1 MTRLFV
7 NAKFESAFAAL
18 GWNSFERVFTHFLPD
33 YERLTKMTVKPV
45 RVPAPGG
52 AIDAFFKLYHHQQS
66 GWAFWF
72 RRSKARCEFENY
84 AIFERL
90 NIPSAERIAWG
101 EERNF
106 FGLLRRAFILTR
118 EVPQAIELD
127 KFIGTNPPPA
137 QRRRLARELAGL
149 AQCLH
154 EAGFHH
160 GDFVWRNVLV
170 SLEPPDAPRLF
181 LIDCPRGS
189 FAPAGRKRERE
200 RLRDLASLDKAAV
213 KLSSRPDRLRF
224 LLAYL
229 GKDRVDD
236 EARALIRDC
245 LDYRRDRW
253 PEDWRGK

>member
-7 NAKFESAFAAL
+7 NPKFESTFAAL
-18 GWNSFERVFTHFLPD
+18 GWNSFERVFIQFLPD
-33 YERLTKMTVKPV
+33 YERLTKMTVKRV
-45 RVPAPGG
+45 QVPAPEGG
-52 AIDAFFKLYHHQQS
+52 IDAFFKLYHHQQS

-72 RRSKARCEFENY
+72 RPSKARCEFENY
-84 AIFERL
+84 AVFERL
-90 NIPSAERIAWG
+90 GIPSAERIACG
-101 EERNF
+101 EERNL

-118 EVPQAIELD
+118 EVPQATELD
-127 KFIGTNPPPA
+127 KFIKTNPPLA

-149 AQCLH
+149 ARRLH
-154 EAGFHH
+154 EAGFYH

-170 SLEPPDAPRLF
+170 SLEQPDAPRLF
-181 LIDCPRGS
+181 LIDCPRG
-189 FAPAGRKRERE
+189 FLARPERERE

-213 KLSSRPDRLRF
+213 KLSSRSERLRF

-229 GKDRVDD
+229 GKEKLDE
-236 EARALIRDC
+236 EARALAQAC